1 MPQFAYMEKKLLSTV
16 LIFSL
21 SEVLE
26 EMIQKLKTKTCTGCQ
41 CDHPSQTNHECIM
54 TSEQEHLDMLFE
66 KVYESFH
73 RLDVLKKFSENVK
86 RLNLSSDVISQYF
99 FMNVIMLDKLRSTVT
114 KVNVNQL
121 MEKKIK
127 LKG

>member
-1 MPQFAYMEKKLLSTV
+1 MLLFT
-16 LIFSL
+16 LA
-21 SEVLE
+21 EVLE
-26 EMIQKLKTKTCTGCQ
+26 EMIQKLKKKTCTGCQ
-41 CDHPSQTNHECIM
+41 CDHHSQTNHECIM

-73 RLDVLKKFSENVK
+73 TLCVLKKFSENVK
-86 RLNLSSDVISQYF
+86 RLNLSTELISPYF

-114 KVNVNQL
+114 KVNVRDL

-127 LKG
+127 LEGTI